1 MDKHYKD
8 NFISVS
14 EKVFLMIFFVY
25 AILGSNN
32 ITFGNKIITPFMWAS
47 FIIGG
52 ILILYRVLHIKD
64 YCKMTA
70 FFPGILMTGSIILST
85 VLNRQYHFKEN
96 VIVCIYWVL
105 YFFLLFTISGS
116 AKKERIKGNF
126 WFLGIVFLVYIT
138 IGVLFSFY
146 TMYSGVSEKVAVP
159 EANYEYYKGFAIG
172 RLWGIFINP
181 NNSAVAAAVSV
192 AILLYLIEKNKHI
205 VIKVMCIA
213 DILLMVFFIALTD
226 SRTGAVSVG
235 VVFGIYAMMNMIY
248 AGIDRQINKKPG
260 YIILVC
266 ALTLIVAVAGFAI
279 PRKAKDWYNRIAE
292 AVSSVRQERYIEE
305 RYEELYAQG
314 YDENEIEELLKEELK
329 EEVFET
335 DIIDRGYDLS
345 GDVSNRRID
354 AWKSGTEIFVSS
366 VNVFIYG
373 TSFKGF
379 SEYAIQ
385 HIPETYVVNND
396 YGIFSTMDNEIFNI
410 MTAQGIIGLVALTL
424 MLISLFAGLFK
435 FVFKVKKE
443 DRFFAIML
451 MAVVFCLAAAAM
463 FSSVMFYHFSQNTI
477 IFWVALGSL
486 MHIVKVSAGQSEVCY
501 EN

>member
-8 NFISVS
+8 KLISVS
-14 EKVFLMIFFVY
+14 EKIFLMIFFVY

-32 ITFGNKIITPFMWAS
+32 ITFGNRIITPFMWGS

-52 ILILYRVLHIKD
+52 ALILYRLFHIKD

-70 FFPGILMTGSIILST
+70 FLPGILMTGSIVLST

-96 VIVCIYWVL
+96 VIVCIYWAL
-105 YFFLLFTISGS
+105 YFFVLFTISGEE
-116 AKKERIKGNF
+116 KKDKVKADFR
-126 WFLGIVFLVYIT
+126 FLGIIFLIYIT
-138 IGVLFSFY
+138 ISVILSFY

-192 AILLYLIEKNKHI
+192 ALLLYLIEKNKHI
-205 VIKVMCIA
+205 IIRVICVI
-213 DILLMVFFIALTD
+213 DILLMVIFIALTD
-226 SRTGAVSVG
+226 SRTGAVSLG

-248 AGIDRQINKKPG
+248 AGIDKGINKKPG
-260 YIILVC
+260 YIMLVC
-266 ALTLIVAVAGFAI
+266 ILTLIVGVAGFAI
-279 PRKAKDWYNRIAE
+279 PRKSKDWYNRIAE
-292 AVSSVRQERYIEE
+292 AVSAGKQERYIEE

-314 YDENEIEELLKEELK
+314 YDENEIEELLQKELQEIN
-329 EEVFET
+329 FET
-335 DIIDRGYDLS
+335 EIIDRGYDLS
-345 GDVSNRRID
+345 GDLSNRRID

-366 VNVFIYG
+366 VNVFVYG

-410 MTAQGIIGLVALTL
+410 MTAQGIIGLVALAF

-435 FVFKVKKE
+435 FVFKVKNE

-486 MHIVKVSAGQSEVCY
+486 MHVVKLSAGQSEVYY